1 MVVADFHRY
10 KSAVLVFLMGCVT
23 LVTFL
28 GYTEYYT
35 KGEPREAIVAV
46 TMLDSGN
53 WILPTN
59 NGGDMAYKPPFFHWC
74 IAAVSKIAGGVTEFT
89 SRVPSAVALILMTT
103 ATFVF
108 YRKRRGECLAMLTAL
123 LLLTNFEVHRA
134 GVACRVDM
142 VLTACIVGA
151 MYSLYRWYEKDF
163 KGFPIV
169 GVLLMSGAVLT
180 KGPVGMVLPCLVMGV
195 FMLVRGKGFWK
206 SLLLMSMAGVASL
219 VLPSLWYYAAYQQG
233 GQQFIDLVMEENF
246 GRFTGTMSYDSHVNP
261 WYYNV
266 ITLVSGFTPYTILAL
281 MCLSIV
287 KRKKISVASMSFAKI
302 KQSIA
307 KIDDARLYSLLA
319 IIVVFV
325 FYCIPKSKRSVY
337 LLPMYP
343 CIAYFMAELIAYVA
357 KSYPKLIDVFLHIM
371 GRAYELLFIVFIS
384 IRLCHTSIA
393 LSPSMQ
399 LYVDAIGA
407 AHVNVLQMIAM
418 ALPILLYEMRNRL
431 YQLYEPMKMLL
442 APLVVMSVFLALD
455 STYQPIVLNAK
466 ADRATTDK
474 VLSMVPKG
482 PIYSFVD
489 IEMMRFFVINFY
501 SGNRVVLFE
510 NSNPNDGYILLRQR
524 DACKF
529 MARHS
534 DYTFEQVYK
543 SKYKGCDVR
552 DYVLLCKFTRRNR
565 LSEKSPQ

>member
-1 MVVADFHRY
+1 MACVQKY
-10 KSAVLVFLMGCVT
+10 KSALFVFLLGCVT
-23 LVTFL
+23 LLTFL

-74 IAAVSKIAGGVTEFT
+74 IVAVSKITGEVTEYT

-103 ATFVF
+103 ATFAF
-108 YRKRRGECLAMLTAL
+108 YRKRRGESLAMLTAL

-151 MYSLYRWYEKDF
+151 MYSLYIWYERDF
-163 KGFPIV
+163 KGFPLV

-195 FMLVRGKGFWK
+195 FMLIRGKNFWK
-206 SLLLMSMAGVASL
+206 SLLQMSMVGVASL
-219 VLPSLWYYAAYQQG
+219 ILPALWYYAAYQQG

-261 WYYNV
+261 WYYNI
-266 ITLVSGFTPYTILAL
+266 ITIVSGFAPYTILAL
-281 MCLSIV
+281 MCIAVLKRQNVSVKSLSW
-287 KRKKISVASMSFAKI
+287 KKIRQAIEKMDST
-302 KQSIA
+302 
-307 KIDDARLYSLLA
+307 RLYSLLVLV
-319 IIVVFV
+319 VVFV

-343 CIAYFMAELIAYVA
+343 FIAYFMAELVAYVV
-357 KSYPKLIDVFLHIM
+357 KVYPKLIDIFLHII
-371 GRAYELLFIVFIS
+371 GRAYELLFIIFITVKFCHSS
-384 IRLCHTSIA
+384 IS
-393 LSPSMQ
+393 LSSSLQ
-399 LYVDAIGA
+399 LYVDAIA
-407 AHVNVLQMIAM
+407 EAHINVLQMMAM
-418 ALPILLYEMRNRL
+418 ALPILLYEMRGQLCRL
-431 YQLYEPMKMLL
+431 YGSMKMYLV
-442 APLVVMSVFLALD
+442 PLVVMSVFLALD

-474 VLSMVPKG
+474 VLSVVPDG
-482 PIYSFVD
+482 PIYSFVN

-510 NSNPNDGYILLRQR
+510 SAKPESGYILLCER
-524 DACKF
+524 DASQF
-529 MARHS
+529 MARHN
-534 DYTFEQVYK
+534 DYTFEQVYR

-552 DYVLLCKFTRRNR
+552 DYVLLCKFNR
-565 LSEKSPQ
+565 SNPLSVKSPQ